1 MPNDIINFT
10 FIDSIPL
17 STVLKVRSCNF
28 FFCYIVCKT
37 LRRLHPHEC
46 FVLLELSYCSAY
58 VIGLISRSSFASVM
72 LARSGGTGHI
82 GICSKCCFHQEN
94 VAPKNLHKIF
104 QDMWEIE
111 DIPQSWKKG
120 LIVKLPQNGDLGD
133 CNNLRGITLL
143 STTSEVFTRI
153 IFTRIIEAID
163 EVLVKNKPDSEK
175 KNLA

>member
-1 MPNDIINFT
+1 
-10 FIDSIPL
+10 
-17 STVLKVRSCNF
+17 
-28 FFCYIVCKT
+28 
-37 LRRLHPHEC
+37 
-46 FVLLELSYCSAY
+46 
-58 VIGLISRSSFASVM
+58 
-72 LARSGGTGHI
+72 
-82 GICSKCCFHQEN
+82 
-94 VAPKNLHKIF
+94 
-104 QDMWEIE
+104 MWEIE